1 VKKLLETRFREHREI
16 LEAFLSS
23 QTPVVIEAGRLWKS
37 ALQSGRKVLFC
48 GNGGSAADSQH
59 LAAELAVRFY
69 RNRGALAALALTT
82 DTSVLTAAANDMGVE
97 SIFSRQ
103 IEALGRKGDVLV
115 AMTTSGRSANILEAL
130 KEASRIGM
138 KRILMTGQDGS
149 ALEFQVDVCIT
160 VPSRDTPRIQEVH
173 ALVGH
178 LLCEWVEAELDTSQ
192 GAR

>member
-1 VKKLLETRFREHREI
+1 MEKLIRTRFGEHREI
-16 LEAFLSS
+16 LEAFLSDRI
-23 QTPVVIEAGRLWKS
+23 PAVIEAARLWKE
-37 ALQSGRKVLFC
+37 ALESGRKILFC

-59 LAAELAVRFY
+59 MAAELAVRFY
-69 RNRGALAALALTT
+69 RSRSALAALALTT

-115 AMTTSGRSANILEAL
+115 ALSTSGRSANIIEAL
-130 KEASRIGM
+130 KQASQTGM

-149 ALEFQVDVCIT
+149 VLESGVDVCIT
-160 VPSRDTPRIQEVH
+160 VPSADTPRIQEVH

-178 LLCEWVEAELDTSQ
+178 LICEWVEAELDRQ
-192 GAR
+192 E